1 MARRVAY
8 LTAVVGLG
16 LTVAGCLGYPSF
28 ERRADWRDQEERA
41 CMRQREVTASAWIEQ
56 ASKIDGKG
64 ACGVDKPLKVKALAD
79 GTISIGPIAT
89 IGCPMT
95 TALEGWVRGAVQ
107 PAALAWFG
115 QPVSAVK
122 QVSAYYCRTK
132 NSKHGASLSE
142 HAFGNALDIAGF
154 VLVDGREITVLKGWK
169 GPPDERSFLREV
181 YAHGCESFK
190 TALGPGYKYHA
201 DHFHFDLAHH
211 NDEGTARICN
221 PKLDIDL
228 PNRPPFGG
236 YVIAAGQSQP
246 GLTQSPVVWRQPA
259 SGGYGQ
265 PAYGQPV
272 AGVPVYGQ
280 SVYGQPAY
288 GQSVY
293 GQPPYGQSVYGQSV
307 YGQPGYGEPA
317 YRPATSAPPMNIQPP
332 IQAAVS
338 SSPLPAVA
346 TPSTN
351 YPDAASSTGPLPDS
365 TYWPRRLP
373 PANVPLGYAPR

>member
-1 MARRVAY
+1 MVRRVAY

-56 ASKIDGKG
+56 AKKINGKG

-79 GTISIGPIAT
+79 GSITIGPIAT

-115 QPVSAVK
+115 QPVSEIK
-122 QVSAYYCRTK
+122 QISAYYCRTK

-142 HAFGNALDIAGF
+142 HAFGNALDVAGF

-169 GPPDERSFLREV
+169 GPPDERGFLREV

-190 TALGPGYKYHA
+190 TALGPGYKYHS

-211 NDEGTARICN
+211 NEDGTARTCN
-221 PKLDIDL
+221 PKAD
-228 PNRPPFGG
+228 PNTPVRSPFRG
-236 YVIAAGQSQP
+236 YVIAAQQPQP
-246 GLTQSPVVWRQPA
+246 GLMQSAMVRPGLAQPVYGQPA
-259 SGGYGQ
+259 PGGYGQPVYGQPGYAQPVYGQSVYGQSGPGQPGYGQ
-265 PAYGQPV
+265 PAYGQP
-272 AGVPVYGQ
+272 
-280 SVYGQPAY
+280 
-288 GQSVY
+288 
-293 GQPPYGQSVYGQSV
+293 
-307 YGQPGYGEPA
+307 GYGG
-317 YRPATSAPPMNIQPP
+317 ATYQQAVSAPPSNVQRPMQTAPP
-332 IQAAVS
+332 PQF
-338 SSPLPAVA
+338 PALGA
-346 TPSTN
+346 
-351 YPDAASSTGPLPDS
+351 STGRLPDS
-365 TYWPRRLP
+365 TYRPPKLP
-373 PANVPLGYAPR
+373 PADIPMGYAPQ